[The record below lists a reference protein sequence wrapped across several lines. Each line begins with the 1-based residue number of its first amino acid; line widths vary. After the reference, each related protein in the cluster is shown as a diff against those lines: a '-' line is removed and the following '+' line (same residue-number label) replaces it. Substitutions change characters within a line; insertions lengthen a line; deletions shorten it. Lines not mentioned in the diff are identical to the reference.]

1 LAKERSGIRA
11 TFFVPIR
18 ERLTWLRHESRGQAS
33 HFATP
38 GARSALRSARIGSKR
53 RLLRAPSTEPERSA
67 CTWQVLWRLR
77 RRDGRVTWLG
87 GRRLAGPGL
96 QGFLTKSKT
105 FLKDCDC
112 GGRHHAPCPA
122 GQLMTG
128 SGSTSPGTGCGR
140 VWKELGRTCASGPG
154 HGLGVARA
162 GSHGP
167 VCDCHTAEG
176 GRPTSG
182 WSGISLC

>member
-1 LAKERSGIRA
+1 MPAWARPRSRPDSRMPETGTYGWRRGRRA
-11 TFFVPIR
+11 GRYARI
-18 ERLTWLRHESRGQAS
+18 LRHCLPKGAATATAS
-33 HFATP
+33 LP
-38 GARSALRSARIGSKR
+38 LRPLG
-53 RLLRAPSTEPERSA
+53 PYST
-67 CTWQVLWRLR
+67 VWR
-77 RRDGRVTWLG
+77 G

-122 GQLMTG
+122 GQLTTG